1 MDLNNILSKVSKEF
15 LVSFVANSIS
25 FESVPVSEDVVLKIV
40 DGDTSGIEKKTIQV
54 IENYVNGFDLAL
66 SILDRGTFLTE
77 DDLKDIHD
85 KVVSGFSLGG
95 LYRNVDISI
104 KGSNHTPPSY
114 VKVYDRMKKYFDTIN
129 DSSNEKIYNVA
140 FSHAQLMKIHPF
152 LDGNGRVARIVLN
165 YMLLKNGYKPVII
178 SYIESD
184 KYFDVLEKFKVEKDI
199 NPLIDFILEK
209 QK

>member
-1 MDLNNILSKVSKEF
+1 MNLNNILSKVSKDF
-15 LVSFVANSIS
+15 LVSFVSNSIS
-25 FESVPVSEDVVLKIV
+25 FDTITVNEETVSKIIE
-40 DGDTSGIEKKTIQV
+40 GDTAGIEKKIVQTT
-54 IENYVNGFDLAL
+54 ENYINGFDLAL
-66 SILDRGTFLTE
+66 SILDRDTPLNE
-77 DDLKDIHD
+77 DDIKDIHD
-85 KVVSGFSLGG
+85 KVVCGFSLGG

-129 DSSNEKIYNVA
+129 DPNNEPIYTVA

-165 YMLLKNGYKPVII
+165 YELLKHGFKPVII
-178 SYIESD
+178 SYIE
-184 KYFDVLEKFKVEKDI
+184 KEAYFNVIEKFKVEKDI
-199 NPLIDFILEK
+199 NPLIQFLQNK